1 VFDSTAPGPL
11 FRAFDESRADGVV
24 EHVRDRVVVV
34 LLVVDHPGGEA
45 RTEER
50 SLAPKAG
57 VVLAGVM
64 ALEPLDGRRESLDRP
79 VDDGVVVGRH
89 QAVRVE
95 AEGPAPDALLQESQE
110 GTEVLRVAEER
121 RRINRVG
128 GEVEEAVGEPA
139 TKDPR
144 HAIQGMQPA
153 GRRSPTTP
161 LLIQS

>member
-24 EHVRDRVVVV
+24 EHVGDRVVVV

-50 SLAPKAG
+50 SLAPEAG

-89 QAVRVE
+89 QAVGVE
-95 AEGPAPDALLQESQE
+95 AERPAPKALLQEGQE
-110 GTEVLRVAEER
+110 GTEVLRVAKER
-121 RRINRVG
+121 RRMNRVA
-128 GEVEEAVGEPA
+128 GEVEKTVGEPA

-144 HAIQGMQPA
+144 HAIEGMQPA
-153 GRRSPTTP
+153 SAGIQRRHS
-161 LLIQS
+161 